1 MQQTRDA
8 FELAQAMVEIGVN
21 MGRKCV
27 AIVSDMDQPLGRAVG
42 NAVEVQEA
50 IAALRGEGPD
60 DLMHLCLELGAHML
74 VLGDMAQNTS
84 KAKTQLKNAV
94 ASGAALEKLR
104 KLVEAQGGDPKQV
117 DAPESLPTASHVQE
131 LLADESGY
139 VQSLEA
145 ITVGRASMQL
155 GAGRETKTSQI
166 DLGAG
171 IWLEK
176 KVGDRVEKGE
186 VLAKLLTNDG
196 QRMDAAV
203 EELRSAYVIGENTPE
218 KRPLIHGS
226 VIPD

>member
-1 MQQTRDA
+1 
-8 FELAQAMVEIGVN
+8 
-21 MGRKCV
+21 
-27 AIVSDMDQPLGRAVG
+27 
-42 NAVEVQEA
+42 
-50 IAALRGEGPD
+50 
-60 DLMHLCLELGAHML
+60 
-74 VLGDMAQNTS
+74 
-84 KAKTQLKNAV
+84 
-94 ASGAALEKLR
+94 
-104 KLVEAQGGDPKQV
+104 
-117 DAPESLPTASHVQE
+117 
-131 LLADESGY
+131 
-139 VQSLEA
+139 
-145 ITVGRASMQL
+145 MQL